1 MKRNNSRTGMIKA
14 KLKKVGVVPV
24 RVTDPKTLNRVWQL
38 DGENYGSL
46 MEIHELPE
54 VRKLIKAHE
63 KESVQ
68 K

>member
-24 RVTDPKTLNRVWQL
+24 RVTDPKTLNRVWQW
-38 DGENYGSL
+38 DGENYGSIN
-46 MEIHELPE
+46 EIYALKD
-54 VRKLIKAHE
+54 VQLLL
-63 KESVQ
+63 KEAD